1 MPYIRKRKKMIPG
14 KNSKHKLTD
23 KSISNA
29 TVNRHLTYMRIV
41 FSYYVNELD
50 ILDVNPMAKVKKLPE
65 KNNRTRCLEQDE
77 ITKLLVACKKK
88 SQELYLCVLMAIL
101 TGARKMEIL
110 KLTWREVDLHH
121 KTLTFL
127 ETKNGEDRCVPMHEV
142 LFEEIIEFQKQ
153 TKIKHL
159 KNDYIFKNTLGN
171 PNTRLVEKYFPRTV
185 KECGIEDFRFHDLR
199 HTQAS
204 YQARNGINQPAT
216 QKTLGHKTSAMTN
229 RYSYLIVESLRTP
242 INVAGD
248 AILKDYKAIMNN

>member
-1 MPYIRKRKKMIPG
+1 MFYAKKDDSHWFYNVENF
-14 KNSKHKLTD
+14 KSKEEQL
-23 KSISNA
+23 
-29 TVNRHLTYMRIV
+29 
-41 FSYYVNELD
+41 
-50 ILDVNPMAKVKKLPE
+50 KVI
-65 KNNRTRCLEQDE
+65 D
-77 ITKLLVACKKK
+77 
-88 SQELYLCVLMAIL
+88 
-101 TGARKMEIL
+101 
-110 KLTWREVDLHH
+110 
-121 KTLTFL
+121 
-127 ETKNGEDRCVPMHEV
+127 

-229 RYSYLIVESLRTP
+229 RYSHLIVESLRTP